1 MGAWGHGN
9 FENDVAADWVYEIFE
24 PGDHVPYVTQGLE
37 AVAGVA
43 DGAAL
48 SADACNTALAAAD
61 VIAAWLGNPGRDAND
76 TVTVWAKAQASKGA
90 PDPALVA
97 TARRVVERVL
107 AGSELLD
114 LWAENEDGGADWKA
128 TQADLLQRL
137 G

>member
-24 PGDHVPYVTQGLE
+24 PGDHVPYVT
-37 AVAGVA
+37 AAIAKVAQAPDDESIDA
-43 DGAAL
+43 DDG
-48 SADACNTALAAAD
+48 CMALAAAD
-61 VIAAWLGNPGRDAND
+61 VVAAWLGKPGRDAND

-97 TARRVVERVL
+97 MAKSAVTRVRDNSHVRT
-107 AGSELLD
+107 
-114 LWAENEDGGADWKA
+114 LWIDNPDGGADWLG